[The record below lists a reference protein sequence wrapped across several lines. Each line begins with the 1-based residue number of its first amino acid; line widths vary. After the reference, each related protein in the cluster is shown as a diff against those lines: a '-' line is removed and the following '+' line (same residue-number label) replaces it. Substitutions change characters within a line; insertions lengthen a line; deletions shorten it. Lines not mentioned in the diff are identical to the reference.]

1 MKIEYDYQAD
11 ALYIYFCESGKKVTE
26 TVTVKPGVHVD
37 FDEDGRIM
45 GLEVLSASKV
55 IDKKVI
61 ELALPEVISA

>member
-1 MKIEYDYQAD
+1 VKIEYDYQAD